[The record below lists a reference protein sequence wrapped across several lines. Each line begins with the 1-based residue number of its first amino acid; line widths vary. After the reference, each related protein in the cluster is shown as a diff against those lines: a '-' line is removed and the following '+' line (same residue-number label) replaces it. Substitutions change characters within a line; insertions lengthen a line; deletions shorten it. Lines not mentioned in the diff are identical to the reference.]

1 MIAPKIY
8 QPTSWT
14 SSQRQHHQSQ
24 GWGKAI
30 CPNSP
35 SSGLCHGWEIVPR
48 EGDRTG
54 TVGCLADS
62 LPIFCGGMFP
72 GNWSRYGPYT
82 WKILQCKT
90 WRWLSKGISTSKGE
104 KISWFVSGAY
114 WESVVFHTQRLFLGS
129 TGIPCHFFPS
139 TRNQPKCLQILT
151 QISVVGQ
158 FVHEPNNEKL
168 PTNTP
173 SQKQPSRLRPSRPN
187 TSYPPET

>member
-1 MIAPKIY
+1 MRQSHLPKLTFLGVVSRLRNRPQRGRPY
-8 QPTSWT
+8 GHGRLSSWFP
-14 SSQRQHHQSQ
+14 SYFLR
-24 GWGKAI
+24 GNVPGKLVQI
-30 CPNSP
+30 
-35 SSGLCHGWEIVPR
+35 
-48 EGDRTG
+48 
-54 TVGCLADS
+54 
-62 LPIFCGGMFP
+62 
-72 GNWSRYGPYT
+72 WSVHLENFT
-82 WKILQCKT
+82 MQNLKMT
-90 WRWLSKGISTSKGE
+90 FKGISTSKGE
-104 KISWFVSGAY
+104 KISWFVSGAC